1 MTYVAVAGLFIV
13 YLITEYPAP
22 ACAAGAL
29 ALWLLC
35 RAAGSLVPAAA
46 FAVYCAL
53 TALAYAAGKAFFHPS
68 YLPGMGGL
76 APLGVMVAL
85 FPVIFGA
92 LWLFLRRLM

>member
-53 TALAYAAGKAFFHPS
+53 TALAYAVGKAFFHTS

-92 LWLFLRRLM
+92 LWLLLRRLM

>member
-46 FAVYCAL
+46 FALYCAL
-53 TALAYAAGKAFFHPS
+53 TALVYAAGRAFFHTTTRS
-68 YLPGMGGL
+68 S
-76 APLGVMVAL
+76 
-85 FPVIFGA
+85 
-92 LWLFLRRLM
+92 FLHKKSGTVSGSA

>member
-13 YLITEYPAP
+13 YLITEYPAS
-22 ACAAGAL
+22 ACAIGAL
-29 ALWLLC
+29 ALWWLC
-35 RAAGSLVPAAA
+35 RVAGSLVPAAA
-46 FAVYCAL
+46 FAIYCVL
-53 TALAYAAGKAFFHPS
+53 TALVYAAGKALFHTS
-68 YLPGMGGL
+68 YLPNMGGL